1 MAPETKQELTQ
12 DAKNRSVRTF
22 VQALLVYV
30 GIAVVPIVQTAT
42 KDGVDKVQWVVLG
55 YAVLTAATQ
64 ALLSFVWRRF
74 LDPSAMPSIEPPPT

>member
-22 VQALLVYV
+22 VQALVIYI

-42 KDGVDKVQWVVLG
+42 KDGVDKVQWIVLG
-55 YAVLTAATQ
+55 YAVLTAALQ
-64 ALLSFVWRRF
+64 ALLSFLWRRF
-74 LDPSAMPSIEPPPT
+74 LDPSRVPSIEPPPV